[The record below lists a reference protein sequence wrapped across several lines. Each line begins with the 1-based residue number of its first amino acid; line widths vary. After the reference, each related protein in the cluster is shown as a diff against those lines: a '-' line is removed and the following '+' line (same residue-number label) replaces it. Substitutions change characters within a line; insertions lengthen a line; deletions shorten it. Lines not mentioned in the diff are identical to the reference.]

1 MSTGVEKKYD
11 IMTSG
16 TSCESQDAITCSYDD
31 HLKATKDKL
40 ADCDM
45 DCCIVIRMYST
56 SVITPDSE
64 ACSIAALQG

>member
-40 ADCDM
+40 AGLLL
-45 DCCIVIRMYST
+45 
-56 SVITPDSE
+56 SVS
-64 ACSIAALQG
+64 